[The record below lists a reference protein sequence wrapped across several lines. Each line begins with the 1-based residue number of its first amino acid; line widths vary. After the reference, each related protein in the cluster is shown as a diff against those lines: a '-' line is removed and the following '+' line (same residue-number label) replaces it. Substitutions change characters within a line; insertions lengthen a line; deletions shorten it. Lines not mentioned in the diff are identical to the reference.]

1 LGTIF
6 ESIIDKNQA
15 VMKKSSLILAVIFLF
30 IVSSSFR
37 KVNAQEKSKEEKE
50 KELQELIIEQK
61 KAMKD
66 QQKAQE
72 EMQKALQESK
82 VEIDQVMK
90 DANVEEKV
98 SRAMR
103 AYSDQLRN
111 RPLFNTGE
119 PFVFTPGV
127 EFGHAFIGESERT
140 TWDFSKS
147 VKETSFSRDY
157 TFDVEPTVNTVVMSV
172 NGDCKAGEI
181 RIKIIMPNGKTYS
194 DILIDEFGNLNW
206 RKSFTISD
214 TENKDKAGAWKFD
227 ISSLKATGYFKI
239 SLQTY

>member
-1 LGTIF
+1 
-6 ESIIDKNQA
+6 
-15 VMKKSSLILAVIFLF
+15 MKKSSIILGIVFLF
-30 IVSSSFR
+30 AVCFR
-37 KVNAQEKSKEEKE
+37 FQGVNAQEKSKEEKE

-82 VEIDQVMK
+82 VEIDQAME
-90 DANVEEKV
+90 DAKVEDKV
-98 SRAMR
+98 NRAMR
-103 AYSDQLRN
+103 VYSDGFRN
-111 RPLFNTGE
+111 RPLFNNGE
-119 PFVFTPGV
+119 PFVFTPVG
-127 EFGHAFIGESERT
+127 EFGHAFTGESERT
-140 TWDFSKS
+140 SWDFSKS

-194 DILIDEFGNLNW
+194 DIIIDEFGNLNW
-206 RKSFTISD
+206 RKSFTISE
-214 TENKDKAGAWKFD
+214 TENKDKSGAWKFD
-227 ISSLKATGYFKI
+227 ISSSKATGYFKI